1 MPMRHGIGLSLALLM
16 ISTAA
21 LAGTPKKSGSE
32 PLIQP
37 PAGTPFR
44 GEARGAR
51 SRNARKTAHRRA
63 LAYARPRAI
72 EPRAIEPRANE
83 PRAVEHHPA
92 GMHATGGRQ
101 IGTASWYALEGNRT
115 ASGERMN
122 DARATAAHRS
132 LPLLSYAR
140 VTNLANGRSV
150 VVQIN
155 DRGPLS
161 HRFIIDLSP
170 RAAERIGML
179 RRGVAEV
186 AVQPIALDALRV
198 VERIAAAE

>member
-21 LAGTPKKSGSE
+21 LSGTPKKSGSE
-32 PLIQP
+32 PLIRP

-44 GEARGAR
+44 GEWRGAR
-51 SRNARKTAHRRA
+51 SRNARKAAHRRA
-63 LAYARPRAI
+63 LAYARPRAA
-72 EPRAIEPRANE
+72 ER
-83 PRAVEHHPA
+83 HPA
-92 GMHATGGRQ
+92 GMHAAGGRQ
-101 IGTASWYALEGNRT
+101 IGTASWYALEGRRT
-115 ASGERMN
+115 ASGERMD
-122 DARATAAHRS
+122 DARTTAAHRS

-170 RAAERIGML
+170 RAAEQIGMM

-186 AVQPIALDALRV
+186 AVQPIALDASRV
-198 VERIAAAE
+198 TQRIAAAE

>member
-1 MPMRHGIGLSLALLM
+1 MPMRQRIGLSLALLM
-16 ISTAA
+16 LSTAA
-21 LAGTPKKSGSE
+21 LAETPKKSGAE

-37 PAGTPFR
+37 PAGNPLR

-51 SRNARKTAHRRA
+51 GRHARRAAHRRA
-63 LAYARPRAI
+63 IAQAR
-72 EPRAIEPRANE
+72 

-101 IGTASWYALEGNRT
+101 IGTASWYALEGSRT
-115 ASGERMN
+115 ASGERM
-122 DARATAAHRS
+122 DEARATAAHRS

-150 VVQIN
+150 VVEIN

-161 HRFIIDLSP
+161 RRFIIDLSP
-170 RAAERIGML
+170 QAAEQIGMI

-186 AVQPIALDALRV
+186 AVQPVALATPRV
-198 VERIAAAE
+198 AQRVAAAE